1 MGNKLS
7 ETTIDE
13 IREEALELHYML
25 EDYSLKKELL
35 KETQWELTDILKALD
50 RLGYKEEVFKE
61 VEKIREEIPF

>member
-1 MGNKLS
+1 MGIVLS

-13 IREEALELHYML
+13 IREEALELHYIL

-61 VEKIREEIPF
+61 IEEMRKEIPF

>member
-35 KETQWELTDILKALD
+35 KETQWKLTDILKALD

>member
-35 KETQWELTDILKALD
+35 KETQWKLTDILKALD
-50 RLGYKEEVFKE
+50 RLGYKEKVFKE